1 MMFKWFFPEIAN
13 LHHQQRQM
21 CLAGACEKSSCK
33 VEEMKGLWLLFVLCS
48 VLTKMPTVDM
58 CPNGVT
64 SAQPF
69 TAAAGV
75 LGQGHTLAAF

>member
-1 MMFKWFFPEIAN
+1 MFKWFCPEIAN
-13 LHHQQRQM
+13 WHRQQRQL
-21 CLAGACEKSSCK
+21 CLAGACGKSWCK
-33 VEEMKGLWLLFVLCS
+33 AEEMKGLWLLFVLCS
-48 VLTKMPTVDM
+48 VLTKMPVVDVR
-58 CPNGVT
+58 PNGVT